1 VKESTTM
8 MPTDQTRP
16 AVPPYGRADAIIDGL
31 LIAVPEVL
39 SRKFGFEYS
48 VAVTQGAW
56 ADTVA
61 WPERAEPGK
70 PRPTRLTEADRI
82 TTLLWAARWALTTHS
97 GDSRDIEFML
107 HRVPVAG
114 PDTRAL
120 RRTMVLHLH
129 PGDCGE
135 SVATI
140 GVQHVDPVGHFQPI
154 DEGHRWW
161 PAVGFDY
168 IDDRTG
174 PVVTADTLDDLL
186 SALTTIYPGVD
197 VTPGFLPGQIDV
209 HHADTV
215 RSLLPAEHGHYHLGV
230 LGWAWRCRQL
240 PPATRP

>member
-31 LIAVPEVL
+31 LVAVPEVL
-39 SRKFGFEYS
+39 SWKFGFEYS

-61 WPERAEPGK
+61 WPERAELGK

-82 TTLLWAARWALTTHS
+82 TTLLGAARRALTTHS
-97 GDSRDIEFML
+97 GDRDIEFVL
-107 HRVPVAG
+107 HRVPVTG
-114 PDTRAL
+114 PDTRSL

-129 PGDCGE
+129 PGDHGE
-135 SVATI
+135 TVATI
-140 GVQHVDPVGHFQPI
+140 GMQHVDPVGHFQPV
-154 DEGHRWW
+154 DEGRTWW
-161 PAVGFDY
+161 PAVAFDH
-168 IDDRTG
+168 DGDRIS

-186 SALTTIYPGVD
+186 SALAAAHPGVD
-197 VTPGFLPGQIDV
+197 LTPGFLPGEIHL

-215 RSLLPAEHGHYHLGV
+215 RHLLPAAHGHYHLAE
-230 LGWAWRCRQL
+230 LGWTWRCRQL
-240 PPATRP
+240 PPAT

>member
-1 VKESTTM
+1 M

-61 WPERAEPGK
+61 WPERAELGK

-107 HRVPVAG
+107 HRVP
-114 PDTRAL
+114 
-120 RRTMVLHLH
+120 
-129 PGDCGE
+129 
-135 SVATI
+135 S
-140 GVQHVDPVGHFQPI
+140 
-154 DEGHRWW
+154 
-161 PAVGFDY
+161 PA
-168 IDDRTG
+168 R
-174 PVVTADTLDDLL
+174 
-186 SALTTIYPGVD
+186 
-197 VTPGFLPGQIDV
+197 TPGPC
-209 HHADTV
+209 AAPWCCT
-215 RSLLPAEHGHYHLGV
+215 
-230 LGWAWRCRQL
+230 CT
-240 PPATRP
+240 PATTRKPSPPSECSTSSRPVTSNPSMRPAPGGPPSHSTTPTAGSARWSPPTPWTTCCPC